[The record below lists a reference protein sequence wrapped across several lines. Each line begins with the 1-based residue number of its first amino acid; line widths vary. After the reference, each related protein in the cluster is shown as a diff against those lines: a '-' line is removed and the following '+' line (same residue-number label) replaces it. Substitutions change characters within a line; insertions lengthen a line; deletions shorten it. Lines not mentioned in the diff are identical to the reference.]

1 MRPKRTCEGPGP
13 TEIPLL
19 NGDPS
24 LTVGSSHV
32 CTVRVPEASEG
43 QRKSVGAEQ
52 WDPRLGRDR
61 MRGAE
66 EGREALGRLNG
77 SQASRT
83 EPILEGTGQAMA
95 LAQSNGSVARESHC
109 ITHTSERMWVPTCQ
123 TLGNLWV
130 PPTSRPT
137 QL

>member
-1 MRPKRTCEGPGP
+1 
-13 TEIPLL
+13 
-19 NGDPS
+19 
-24 LTVGSSHV
+24 
-32 CTVRVPEASEG
+32 
-43 QRKSVGAEQ
+43 
-52 WDPRLGRDR
+52 

-66 EGREALGRLNG
+66 EGREALGRLNR

-95 LAQSNGSVARESHC
+95 LAQSNSSVARESNC

-130 PPTSRPT
+130 PPTSSPT